1 MEQFSKLLT
10 QLKERDSV
18 VVVKSFN
25 VGNEGTVDRSFIK
38 DSFSR
43 YPQGASCMLIG
54 PDNYEY
60 TGDWAYAESKSELD
74 EELENRI
81 GNIVSLGLK

>member
-1 MEQFSKLLT
+1 
-10 QLKERDSV
+10 
-18 VVVKSFN
+18 
-25 VGNEGTVDRSFIK
+25 
-38 DSFSR
+38 
-43 YPQGASCMLIG
+43 MLIG